1 MEDASAILLSIKIPL
16 TLLAKLALILVIL
29 AMALLQAIV

>member
-1 MEDASAILLSIKIPL
+1 MEDASAILLYIKIPL
-16 TLLAKLALILVIL
+16 TLLAKVVLTLVIL